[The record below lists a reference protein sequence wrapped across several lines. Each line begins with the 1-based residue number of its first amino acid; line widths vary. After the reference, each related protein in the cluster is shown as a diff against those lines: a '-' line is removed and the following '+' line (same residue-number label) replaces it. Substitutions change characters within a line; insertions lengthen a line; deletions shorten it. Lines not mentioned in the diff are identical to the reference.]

1 MKHADAPGR
10 ASNHSNHF
18 RPAFLIVRGLG
29 STLLFMLALS
39 LLTGCAGSRTVS
51 DESGFTISS
60 LEDALQAEG
69 VFVMPRGEASFAVP
83 AEQSARLILDSSEVL
98 NVFEF
103 RSAASAREQ
112 AHAFAG
118 SYPGND
124 VYLRERLVV
133 IRQSRGD
140 TGLSGTLRKILGEAL

>member
-1 MKHADAPGR
+1 MKQLHAPEWI
-10 ASNHSNHF
+10 SNHWNRRH
-18 RPAFLIVRGLG
+18 PAILVARGLG
-29 STLLFMLALS
+29 SILLFMLALN
-39 LLTGCAGSRTVS
+39 LLTGCVGSRAVS
-51 DESGFTISS
+51 DDTRFTISS

-69 VFVMPRGEASFAVP
+69 VFVMPRGEASFAIP

-103 RSAASAREQ
+103 RSETSAREQ

-118 SYPGND
+118 SRPGND
-124 VYLRERLVV
+124 VYLRDRLVV

-140 TGLSGTLRKILGEAL
+140 TGLNGTLRKILGETL